1 MKLELKHL
9 APYLPYDL
17 KYASNQNFDIK
28 ISKWELKMVEHQIKI
43 INDCK
48 FENDYKPILR
58 PLFDLTEEIEVNG
71 KHFIPC
77 YQWDH
82 SNPEQD
88 TYCDRIIN
96 VASDPSS
103 VEYLDYFIVEKLF
116 EWHFDIFGLID
127 AGLAID
133 INTVKF

>member
-28 ISKWELKMVEHQIKI
+28 ISKWELKMVEYQIKI
-43 INDCK
+43 INDGK

-58 PLFDLTEEIEVNG
+58 PLSDLTKEQREELNEIDDQITLTANHQ
-71 KHFIPC
+71 HFKTNEGS
-77 YQWDH
+77 YLD
-82 SNPEQD
+82 PEQVP
-88 TYCDRIIN
+88 YN
-96 VASDPSS
+96 YAV
-103 VEYLDYFIVEKLF
+103 KLL